1 MSDLQFRDYFKKL
14 QEGKIPPQFSKDKKP
29 EDEDKHKEPDG
40 DEDSEGKEPKDD
52 KDEEKT
58 KTKGKFPFT
67 KKKEDLKEALNKKKM
82 KKLSAK
88 KFDRANDYIYYADD
102 KFYFEDTDG
111 EMIEIKNKGYL
122 SDINK
127 AYSQKDLKESLN
139 ADDMLDALQNAS
151 GTDDKFDQA
160 LWEWF
165 EENMADSGIYAGDA
179 TPDEYLDAMS
189 DAQIKKCYNEMAKH
203 FKKQLS
209 KAEALDEVYSYT
221 HTWTKEELL
230 EFISELEDDEVQ
242 EVGDFIMGELMEDD
256 DFEDDDFEFGSYED
270 EELDEVHYFDK
281 KKSQLDREKK
291 KNISARKMKAK
302 LLRKYYKKN
311 KAKIARKAKIYRK
324 KAKRN
329 PSKVFH
335 HKK

>member
-1 MSDLQFRDYFKKL
+1 MSELQFKDYFKKL
-14 QEGKIPPQFSKDKKP
+14 QEGKIPPQFLKDKKP
-29 EDEDKHKEPDG
+29 EDK
-40 DEDSEGKEPKDD
+40 DEDSEGKESKDDKEAKESKDD
-52 KDEEKT
+52 KDAKP
-58 KTKGKFPFT
+58 KGKFPFAKKGDKT
-67 KKKEDLKEALNKKKM
+67 DKKEE
-82 KKLSAK
+82 
-88 KFDRANDYIYYADD
+88 
-102 KFYFEDTDG
+102 
-111 EMIEIKNKGYL
+111 
-122 SDINK
+122 
-127 AYSQKDLKESLN
+127 LKESLS

-160 LWEWF
+160 LWDWF
-165 EENMADSGIYAGDA
+165 EENMSDSGIYAGDA

-209 KAEALDEVYSYT
+209 EAEALDEVYAYT

-242 EVGDFIMGELMEDD
+242 EVGDFIMGELMEED
-256 DFEDDDFEFGSYED
+256 DFEDDDFESGSYED

-291 KNISARKMKAK
+291 KNVSARKMKAR
-302 LLRKYYKKN
+302 LLKKYYKKN